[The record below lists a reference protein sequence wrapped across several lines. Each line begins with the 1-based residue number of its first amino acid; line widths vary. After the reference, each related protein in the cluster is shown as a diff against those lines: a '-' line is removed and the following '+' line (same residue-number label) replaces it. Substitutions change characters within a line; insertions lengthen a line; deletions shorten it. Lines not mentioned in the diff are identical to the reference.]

1 MGESGKGKSL
11 MMVGRKENLLNSNI
25 EEFPSL
31 ILWHSGLSLQRCHYI
46 VSDHCYDMSSIP
58 GQGTCTCCRLRQKKK
73 VILLHGPGIY
83 YFDRRNSGRYWAGGT
98 GFWKPPE
105 PPVKGTCIWG
115 RSCCA
120 PLSVSRWKKTCVY
133 EDPEPLL
140 RSSVAMG

>member
-11 MMVGRKENLLNSNI
+11 MMVGRKENLLNNNI

-73 VILLHGPGIY
+73 KKSNIAPRSWYLFILTEEKVDNIGLVVQA
-83 YFDRRNSGRYWAGGT
+83 SLT
-98 GFWKPPE
+98 
-105 PPVKGTCIWG
+105 TC
-115 RSCCA
+115 
-120 PLSVSRWKKTCVY
+120 
-133 EDPEPLL
+133 
-140 RSSVAMG
+140 

>member
-73 VILLHGPGIY
+73 SNIAPRSWYLFILTEETVDGIGLVVQASGNPLNHLLKVHVSEADPAVPHSV
-83 YFDRRNSGRYWAGGT
+83 FPDERRHASMRIQNH
-98 GFWKPPE
+98 
-105 PPVKGTCIWG
+105 C
-115 RSCCA
+115 
-120 PLSVSRWKKTCVY
+120 
-133 EDPEPLL
+133 
-140 RSSVAMG
+140 